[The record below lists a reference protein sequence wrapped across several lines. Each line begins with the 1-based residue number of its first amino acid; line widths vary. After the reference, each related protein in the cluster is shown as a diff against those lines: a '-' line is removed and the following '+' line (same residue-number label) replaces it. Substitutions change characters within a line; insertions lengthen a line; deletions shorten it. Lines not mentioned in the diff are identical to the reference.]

1 MKIGLLCS
9 IIRKEEKLLLEELR
23 NRGLDFQILDDR
35 ELVLRLNERQLDFD
49 VVLERCVNHSRAL
62 YALKVL
68 NDWGIQTVNRF
79 EVADV
84 CGNKFLTTSALIK
97 ARVPSPKT
105 MLAFTPESALRA
117 IEIRHF
123 AHDSGGFGSVVSQV
137 LAFVPH

>member
-62 YALKVL
+62 SKA
-68 NDWGIQTVNRF
+68 
-79 EVADV
+79 
-84 CGNKFLTTSALIK
+84 TTPRLRRGSRHDP
-97 ARVPSPKT
+97 ARSLPCCRPS
-105 MLAFTPESALRA
+105 
-117 IEIRHF
+117 
-123 AHDSGGFGSVVSQV
+123 
-137 LAFVPH
+137 